1 MQQFLEVKPADLGVE
16 SGTTLA
22 SVTPSTPRRCIN
34 HAVQWRRAVASKYA
48 AKSARVKSE
57 KLKYHT
63 KLLHRRLAS
72 IVEPGA
78 RVLEIGCGQGE
89 LLASLKPSVGVGVD
103 MDAHAIREAARRHPG
118 LRFKKLCGEDIQSL
132 ADTFDYI
139 IISNVM
145 DDVYDIHALLKAVRE
160 VCHNRSRV
168 ILVHEGVFWR
178 TVRRIA
184 VSLWPAKNNS
194 VRNLVPLDEVRRLAE
209 LAGLE
214 TIRSFGLALLPVYV
228 PILSMI
234 ANRFIAH
241 LPLVHRASSQ
251 HILVTRPMPDKNHP
265 TTEVKSVSIVVPARN
280 EAGHIKEIVDRLP
293 IMARHQ
299 ELIFVEGGSSDNT
312 WDVIQE
318 TIASYEGPLLIRC
331 MRQNGKGKGDAV
343 RKGFEAATGDVLM
356 ILDADISV
364 PPEELPVFVSM
375 LASGRGEFINGTRLI
390 YQMEREA
397 MRFLNFLG
405 NTAFAWVFTYL
416 LSQRFRDTLCGTKV
430 LTRADYQRLAKNR
443 AYFGDFD
450 PFGDFDL
457 LFGAAR
463 LNLKIV
469 DVPIHY
475 KSRTYGETNI
485 SRFSHGWQLLR
496 MCIFAAKRIK
506 FI

>member
-1 MQQFLEVKPADLGVE
+1 MQQTLEVNHTVINED
-16 SGTTLA
+16 TA
-22 SVTPSTPRRCIN
+22 SVQVSPALPSSVDDAN
-34 HAVQWRRAVASKYA
+34 GWRKAVASKYA
-48 AKSARVKSE
+48 VKSE
-57 KLKYHT
+57 STGTAKLKYHT
-63 KLLHRRLAS
+63 RLLHRRLAT

-78 RVLEIGCGQGE
+78 RVLEIGCGTGE

-103 MDAHAIREAARRHPG
+103 IDGEAIRTATRRHPA

-132 ADTFDYI
+132 ADTFDYVI
-139 IISNVM
+139 IANVM
-145 DDVYDIHALLKAVRE
+145 DDVYDMRALFDAVRT
-160 VCHNRSRV
+160 VCHDRSRV
-168 ILVHEGVFWR
+168 LIVHEGVFWR
-178 TVRRIA
+178 TTRRIA
-184 VSLWPAKNNS
+184 VSLWPVKKGS
-194 VRNLVPLDEVRRLAE
+194 VRNLVPLDEVRRLAD
-209 LAGLE
+209 LSGLE

-228 PILSMI
+228 PLLSTI
-234 ANRFIAH
+234 ANRFVAH
-241 LPLVHRASSQ
+241 LPLIHRVSSQ
-251 HILVTRPMPDKNHP
+251 HILVTRPIPDEAHP
-265 TTEVKSVSIVVPARN
+265 VPAIKSVSIVVPARN
-280 EAGHIKEIVDRLP
+280 EAGHIKEIVQRLP
-293 IMARHQ
+293 MMARHQ

-312 WDVIQE
+312 WEVIQE
-318 TIASYEGPLLIRC
+318 TASSYVGPLVIKC
-331 MRQNGKGKGDAV
+331 MQQDGKGKGDAV
-343 RKGFEAATGDVLM
+343 RKGFESATGDVLM

-364 PPEELPVFVSM
+364 PPEELPGFVST
-375 LASGRGEFINGTRLI
+375 LSSGRGEFINGTRLI
-390 YQMEREA
+390 YQMERDA

-430 LTRADYQRLAKNR
+430 LTRADYQRLAKHR

-496 MCIFAAKRIK
+496 MCVFAAKRIK